1 MGLRIPIWAKRGGAA
16 ALLVSCL
23 VSVHAQ
29 TRVPDPRDPLEGL
42 NRAVYAFNDVLDR
55 ALVKPVAQVY
65 GKVVPRLVRK
75 GVGNFF
81 GNLADVWS
89 VANNAAAGRGQA
101 TSDSVGRV
109 LLNSTVG
116 LLGLFDVATEAE
128 IEKHPADFGLTLG
141 RWGVSPG
148 PYVVL
153 PFLGPYTLREVAAL
167 PLDRQGN
174 LVNQID
180 DQVTRDALTAL
191 NIVDVRES
199 YLKAGDVLDEAA
211 LDSYSFTRDS
221 YFQRQ
226 RYRQYEGE
234 APDVA
239 P

>member
-42 NRAVYAFNDVLDR
+42 NRVVYAFNDVLDR